1 MERFD
6 RISRG
11 VDGHDAFRASSLGQR
26 HPFEV
31 VSVLIRLTGL
41 VTIERDD
48 AAPRH
53 LSSAQAQVAFA
64 RLVMERTRGTS
75 RDHLADTV
83 WPEGL
88 PDTWASALRSVVSR
102 VRGFVADDIN
112 AGPPIIAQGGR
123 YLLRLPLGAV
133 VDLEQAELEVAQA
146 TDAFTAG
153 EFADAERLAASA
165 VSVLER
171 PFMPDHEGDWPNSV
185 RERLGELLVSALETA
200 SLAASALNDER
211 NSLRFADEAVRRAPL
226 RESAHRCRMTAHV
239 AAGNRAEALRSYHEL
254 RRMLAEELGIDPA
267 PETQAAY
274 AELLGSPIAAPSRP
288 RVPKSRSTGSSAAP
302 FVGRRQELARLAA
315 TWAQVEDGA
324 CHMVLVTGEPGIGKT
339 RLAAEAAR
347 RISVAGGVVM
357 YGRSD
362 SGSTVPCQ
370 AFVEALGGYVAA
382 TPDDSMPELG
392 QATQDTV
399 RALLAEPQ
407 QRLGDLGSSKR
418 AELLL
423 ALTEL
428 LVKVA
433 KDQPVFVV
441 LDDLDLADDDTL
453 VMLRQ
458 VYRRRYGTSLV
469 IVATAG
475 APGRRPDAPDHYA
488 SAIHDVDREGWLRRI
503 PLRGLDEAD
512 VRALIRRVM
521 PETAIGET
529 PPPHQ
534 LIADTAGNTF
544 LLLELLRWHSDPD
557 SSRPPVPSGIVEYA
571 SARLSALDRGPR
583 QLLRTAAAAGPTFE
597 LDLMAEA
604 AELGASEAVEAMDAL
619 VNDGLLAET
628 EHEFRFVHD
637 IVRRA
642 IYQQASAARRRWL
655 HTRLADAIELRRAG
669 ELGRYSRT
677 MAHHRAAGAVPHGDQ
692 RAVRWGWRAAARAS
706 QDGAPN
712 EAVHLHRQALE
723 HVPAADHELRAEALT
738 NLGLAQL
745 AAGHTDC
752 EQTLLDGAIQ
762 ALHNGRLNMAAQAA
776 LGLADVVLTR
786 PQLRSEAVALID
798 MLISAGPLPAA
809 AVSSVDDVT
818 VGRLLARQS
827 RLGGSVL
834 AGRQTTAALTAMTR
848 ELQLLEGPRFV
859 KRRLALAAEMQAVAS
874 AIGDKYFQIVATHHR
889 AMAAEISGDH
899 LVSAN
904 AMAELNTA
912 IDAGEGNHFGA
923 ALRIDHTVAI
933 AVTEGRFT
941 DAAAVTQR
949 VHRVP
954 DDTDHRIAPVPGSLA
969 ARQMIV
975 AGWLR
980 RSSWPAAD
988 TRFSSTYEAAER
1000 SLIALVGG
1008 DRGLP
1013 HLTVRALATGV
1024 EPLPSGDEWPHIV
1037 GLLALGGVE
1046 LGDPTTAEAL
1056 RTLLEPYAELNCG
1069 VGYRS
1074 FVGPASF
1081 HLGRLAVIVGDWDDA
1096 ERHLTAALTGLT
1108 LRQARPWMALAQ
1120 LALAQAL
1127 EARGRA
1133 GDRRRAETLR
1143 AEANWTLASLDLQPQ
1158 SA

>member
-1 MERFD
+1 
-6 RISRG
+6 
-11 VDGHDAFRASSLGQR
+11 
-26 HPFEV
+26 
-31 VSVLIRLTGL
+31 
-41 VTIERDD
+41 
-48 AAPRH
+48 
-53 LSSAQAQVAFA
+53 
-64 RLVMERTRGTS
+64 
-75 RDHLADTV
+75 
-83 WPEGL
+83 
-88 PDTWASALRSVVSR
+88 
-102 VRGFVADDIN
+102 
-112 AGPPIIAQGGR
+112 
-123 YLLRLPLGAV
+123 
-133 VDLEQAELEVAQA
+133 
-146 TDAFTAG
+146 
-153 EFADAERLAASA
+153 
-165 VSVLER
+165 
-171 PFMPDHEGDWPNSV
+171 
-185 RERLGELLVSALETA
+185 
-200 SLAASALNDER
+200 
-211 NSLRFADEAVRRAPL
+211 
-226 RESAHRCRMTAHV
+226 MTAHV

-274 AELLGSPIAAPSRP
+274 AELLGSPIVTPNRP
-288 RVPKSRSTGSSAAP
+288 RTARSRSNGSAAAP
-302 FVGRRQELARLAA
+302 FVGRRQELARLSA

-339 RLAAEAAR
+339 RLVAEAAR
-347 RISVAGGVVM
+347 RISLAGGVVM

-362 SGSTVPCQ
+362 TGSTVPCQ
-370 AFVEALGGYVAA
+370 PFVEALGGYVAA
-382 TPDDSMPELG
+382 TPEDSMPELG
-392 QATQDTV
+392 QATQDTLK
-399 RALLAEPQ
+399 ALLAAREP
-407 QRLGDLGSSKR
+407 LDDLGSSKR

-428 LVKVA
+428 LIKVA

-458 VYRRRYGTSLV
+458 IYRRRHGTSLM
-469 IVATAG
+469 IAATAG
-475 APGRRPDAPDHYA
+475 APGRRPDAPDHFSA
-488 SAIHDVDREGWLRRI
+488 AIHDVDREGWLRRTT
-503 PLRGLDEAD
+503 LRGLDEAD
-512 VRALIRRVM
+512 VRALVRRVM
-521 PETAIGET
+521 PETAAGAA

-557 SSRPPVPSGIVEYA
+557 TDRPAVPSGIVEYA
-571 SARLSALDRGPR
+571 SARLTALDPCSR
-583 QLLRTAAAAGPTFE
+583 QLVRTAAASGQTFE
-597 LDLMAEA
+597 LDIIAEA
-604 AELGASEAVEAMDAL
+604 AAISTSESVEALDVL

-642 IYQQASAARRRWL
+642 VYQQASAARRRWL
-655 HTRLADAIELRRAG
+655 HTRLADAVELRRAG

-712 EAVHLHRQALE
+712 EAVHLQRQALE

-745 AAGHTDC
+745 AAGHTEC
-752 EQTLLDGAIQ
+752 EQTLFDGAIQ

-776 LGLADVVLTR
+776 LGLADVVMSR
-786 PQLRSEAVALID
+786 PGLRSEAAALID
-798 MLISAGPLPAA
+798 ILVRADSPG
-809 AVSSVDDVT
+809 VSSVDDVT

-827 RLGGSVL
+827 QLGGSVPTG
-834 AGRQTTAALTAMTR
+834 AQATAALTAMTR
-848 ELQLLEGPRFV
+848 ELQLLEGPKYV
-859 KRRLALAAEMQAVAS
+859 KRRMSLAAEMQAVAS
-874 AIGDKYFQIVATHHR
+874 AVGDKYFQIVASHHR
-889 AMAAEISGDH
+889 AMAAEIGGDH
-899 LVSAN
+899 IVSAN
-904 AMAELNTA
+904 AVAELNAA
-912 IDAGEGNHFGA
+912 IDAAEGDHFGA
-923 ALRIDHTVAI
+923 ALRLDHTVAI
-933 AVTEGRFT
+933 AVTQGRFT
-941 DAAAVTQR
+941 EATAAAQGI
-949 VHRVP
+949 HRVP

-988 TRFSSTYEAAER
+988 SRFSSTYEAAER

-1096 ERHLTAALTGLT
+1096 ERHLTAALAGLAH
-1108 LRQARPWMALAQ
+1108 RQARPWMALAQ

-1143 AEANWTLASLDLQPQ
+1143 AEANWTLASLDLHPQ

>member
-1 MERFD
+1 
-6 RISRG
+6 
-11 VDGHDAFRASSLGQR
+11 
-26 HPFEV
+26 V

-41 VTIERDD
+41 VTIEHDG

-64 RLVMERTRGTS
+64 RLVMERTGGTS

-102 VRGFVADDIN
+102 VRGFVSGDDIA

-123 YLLRLPLGAV
+123 YLLRLPVGSI
-133 VDLEQAELEVAQA
+133 VDVEQAEIEVAQA
-146 TDAFTAG
+146 TEAFTAG
-153 EFADAERLAASA
+153 EFADAERLAAAA

-185 RERLGELLVSALETA
+185 REKLGELLVSALETA

-254 RRMLAEELGIDPA
+254 RRILAEELGIDPA

-274 AELLGSPIAAPSRP
+274 AELLGSPIVAPSRP
-288 RVPKSRSTGSSAAP
+288 RASKSRSTGSSAP
-302 FVGRRQELARLAA
+302 FVGRRQELARLSA

-339 RLAAEAAR
+339 RLVAEVAR

-370 AFVEALGGYVAA
+370 PFVEALGGYVAA

-392 QATQDTV
+392 QAAQDTLQ
-399 RALLAEPQ
+399 ALLAEPQ
-407 QRLGDLGSSKR
+407 QRLGELGSSKR

-423 ALTEL
+423 AMTEL

-458 VYRRRYGTSLV
+458 VYRRRYGTSLM
-469 IVATAG
+469 IAATAG

-503 PLRGLDEAD
+503 PLRGLDEPD

-521 PETAIGET
+521 PETSIGQT

-557 SSRPPVPSGIVEYA
+557 SARPPVPSGIVEYA

-597 LDLMAEA
+597 LDLVAEA
-604 AELGASEAVEAMDAL
+604 AELGAGEAVEALDAL

-642 IYQQASAARRRWL
+642 IYQQASAARQRWL

-723 HVPAADHELRAEALT
+723 HVPAADTELRAEALT

-752 EQTLLDGAIQ
+752 ERTLLDGAIQ

-776 LGLADVVLTR
+776 LGLADVVMSR
-786 PQLRSEAVALID
+786 PQLRSEAAALID
-798 MLISAGPLPAA
+798 ILVSAGPIPA

-827 RLGGSVL
+827 QLGGRVTP
-834 AGRQTTAALTAMTR
+834 GQQTTAALTAMTR
-848 ELQLLEGPRFV
+848 ELQLLEGPKYV
-859 KRRLALAAEMQAVAS
+859 QRRMGLAAEMQAVAA

-889 AMAAEISGDH
+889 AMAAEIGGDH
-899 LVSAN
+899 IVSSN
-904 AMAELNTA
+904 AVAELNAA
-912 IDAGEGNHFGA
+912 IDASEGDHFGA
-923 ALRIDHTVAI
+923 ALRLDHTVAL

-941 DAAAVTQR
+941 DAQAMTQR

-975 AGWLR
+975 ASWLR
-980 RSSWPAAD
+980 RSSGPAAD
-988 TRFSSTYEAAER
+988 SRFSSTYEAAER

-1046 LGDPTTAEAL
+1046 LGDPSTAEAL

-1108 LRQARPWMALAQ
+1108 VRQARPWMALAQ

-1127 EARGRA
+1127 EAAGRT

>member
-1 MERFD
+1 M
-6 RISRG
+6 
-11 VDGHDAFRASSLGQR
+11 
-26 HPFEV
+26 
-31 VSVLIRLTGL
+31 LIRLTGL
-41 VTIERDD
+41 VTIERDG

-53 LSSAQAQVAFA
+53 LSSAQTQVAFA
-64 RLVMERTRGTS
+64 RLVMERTGGTS

-102 VRGFVADDIN
+102 VRGFIAGDDIN
-112 AGPPIIAQGGR
+112 ASPPIIAQGGR
-123 YLLRLPLGAV
+123 YLLRLPVGAV
-133 VDLEQAELEVAQA
+133 VDVEQAETDVAQA
-146 TDAFTAG
+146 TEAFTAG
-153 EFADAERLAASA
+153 EFADAERLAAAA
-165 VSVLER
+165 VAVLER
-171 PFMPDHEGDWPNSV
+171 PFMPDHDGEWPNSV
-185 RERLGELLVSALETA
+185 REKLGELLVSALETA

-274 AELLGSPIAAPSRP
+274 AELLGSPVVAPSRP
-288 RVPKSRSTGSSAAP
+288 RMTKSRSNGGSAAP
-302 FVGRRQELARLAA
+302 FVGRRQELARLSA

-339 RLAAEAAR
+339 RLVTEAAR
-347 RISVAGGVVM
+347 RISVSGGVVM

-370 AFVEALGGYVAA
+370 PFVEALGGYVAA
-382 TPDDSMPELG
+382 TPTDSMPDLS
-392 QATQDTV
+392 QATQETLTG
-399 RALLAEPQ
+399 LLAAEH
-407 QRLGDLGSSKR
+407 LDELGSSKR

-433 KDQPVFVV
+433 RDQPVFVV

-458 VYRRRYGTSLV
+458 VYRRRFGTSLM
-469 IVATAG
+469 IAATAG
-475 APGRRPDAPDHYA
+475 APGRRPDAPDHFA
-488 SAIHDVDREGWLRRI
+488 AAIHDVDREGWLRRI
-503 PLRGLDEAD
+503 PVTGLAEAD
-512 VRALIRRVM
+512 VRALIRRVL
-521 PETAIGET
+521 PETSAGQA

-544 LLLELLRWHSDPD
+544 LLLELLRWHGDPD
-557 SSRPPVPSGIVEYA
+557 PARPPMPSGIVEYA
-571 SARLSALDRGPR
+571 SARLSALDSAPR

-597 LDLMAEA
+597 LDIAAQA
-604 AELGASEAVEAMDAL
+604 AELSTADAVEALDAL
-619 VNDGLLAET
+619 VCESLVAET
-628 EHEFRFVHD
+628 DGEFTHEFRFVHD
-637 IVRRA
+637 VVRRA

-669 ELGRYSRT
+669 ELARYSRT
-677 MAHHRAAGAVPHGDQ
+677 MAHHRDAGAVPHGDQ

-723 HVPAADHELRAEALT
+723 HVPAADVELRAEALT

-762 ALHNGRLNMAAQAA
+762 ALHNGRLTMAAQAA
-776 LGLADVVLTR
+776 LGLADVVLSR
-786 PQLRSEAVALID
+786 PRMRSEAVALIEI
-798 MLISAGPLPAA
+798 LLKSGPAA
-809 AVSSVDDVT
+809 VDTVT

-827 RLGGSVL
+827 QLGGSVV
-834 AGRQTTAALTAMTR
+834 AGEQSTAALTAMTR
-848 ELQLLEGPRFV
+848 ELQLLEGPQDV
-859 KRRLALAAEMQAVAS
+859 KRRMNLAAEMQAVA
-874 AIGDKYFQIVATHHR
+874 AAVGDKYFQIVATHHR
-889 AMAAEISGDH
+889 AMAAEISGDVI
-899 LVSAN
+899 LAGN
-904 AMAELNTA
+904 AMVDLNTAIDIA
-912 IDAGEGNHFGA
+912 IDAGEGDHVGA

-933 AVTEGRFT
+933 AVTEGRFS

-954 DDTDHRIAPVPGSLA
+954 DDTDHRIAPVPGSMA

-975 AGWLR
+975 ANWLR
-980 RSSWPAAD
+980 RSSWPD
-988 TRFSSTYEAAER
+988 SPSTYEAAER
-1000 SLIALVGG
+1000 SLISLVGG

-1046 LGDPTTAEAL
+1046 LGDPATAEAL
-1056 RTLLEPYAELNCG
+1056 RTLLEPYADLNCC

-1096 ERHLTAALTGLT
+1096 ERHLTAALAGLAH
-1108 LRQARPWMALAQ
+1108 RQARPWTALAQ

>member
-1 MERFD
+1 M
-6 RISRG
+6 
-11 VDGHDAFRASSLGQR
+11 
-26 HPFEV
+26 
-31 VSVLIRLTGL
+31 LIRLTGL
-41 VTIERDD
+41 VTIERDG

-64 RLVMERTRGTS
+64 RLVLERAGGTG

-102 VRGFVADDIN
+102 VRGFVAIDN
-112 AGPPIIAQGGR
+112 SSAPPIVAQGGR
-123 YLLRLPLGAV
+123 YLLRLPAGAV
-133 VDLEQAELEVAQA
+133 IDVEQAEVDVVHA
-146 TDAFTAG
+146 TEAFTAG
-153 EFADAERLAASA
+153 EFADAERMAAAA
-165 VSVLER
+165 VTVLER
-171 PFMPDHEGDWPNSV
+171 PFMPDHEGEWPNSV

-211 NSLRFADEAVRRAPL
+211 NALRFADEAVRRAPL

-274 AELLGSPIAAPSRP
+274 AELLGSPVAAPSRP
-288 RVPKSRSTGSSAAP
+288 RSSKTRPGGTTAVPFA
-302 FVGRRQELARLAA
+302 GRRQELARLAA

-324 CHMVLVTGEPGIGKT
+324 GHLVLVTGEPGIGKT
-339 RLAAEAAR
+339 RLVTEAAR
-347 RISVAGGVVM
+347 RISVAGGIVM
-357 YGRSD
+357 YGRAD
-362 SGSTVPCQ
+362 NGSTVPCQ
-370 AFVEALGGYVAA
+370 PFVEALGGYVAA
-382 TPDDSMPELG
+382 TPEDSMPELSRAA
-392 QATQDTV
+392 QETV
-399 RALLAEPQ
+399 SSLLAAREP
-407 QRLGDLGSSKR
+407 LDDLGSSKR

-458 VYRRRYGTSLV
+458 IYRRRHGASLM
-469 IVATAG
+469 IAATA
-475 APGRRPDAPDHYA
+475 GRRPDAFA
-488 SAIHDVDREGWLRRI
+488 AAVHDVDREGWLRRI
-503 PLRGLDEAD
+503 PLAGLDEAD
-512 VRALIRRVM
+512 VRALIRRVL
-521 PETAIGET
+521 PETASV
-529 PPPHQ
+529 PAPHQ
-534 LIADTAGNTF
+534 LVADTAGNTF
-544 LLLELLRWHSDPD
+544 LLLELLRWHGDT
-557 SSRPPVPSGIVEYA
+557 SRPAIPSGIVEYV
-571 SARLSALDRGPR
+571 STRLAALDPCAR
-583 QLLRTAAAAGPTFE
+583 QLLRTAAAAGPSFE
-597 LDLMAEA
+597 LDLVAEA
-604 AELGASEAVEAMDAL
+604 AEISTDSSVEALDVL
-619 VNDGLLAET
+619 VTDGLLVET

-642 IYQQASAARRRWL
+642 IYQQASAARQRWL

-712 EAVHLHRQALE
+712 EAVHLHRQALQ

-738 NLGLAQL
+738 HLGLAQL
-745 AAGHTDC
+745 AAGHSDC

-776 LGLADVVLTR
+776 LGLADVVMSR
-786 PQLRSEAVALID
+786 PGLRSEATALISILVD
-798 MLISAGPLPAA
+798 PSSRGVSA
-809 AVSSVDDVT
+809 VDDVT

-827 RLGGSVL
+827 QLGGSVGSGTQ
-834 AGRQTTAALTAMTR
+834 ATDALTAMTR
-848 ELQLLEGPRFV
+848 ELQLLEGPKDI
-859 KRRLALAAEMQAVAS
+859 KRRMDLAAEMRALAAAVD
-874 AIGDKYFQIVATHHR
+874 DKYFQIVATHHR
-889 AMAAEISGDH
+889 AMAAEIGGDH
-899 LVSAN
+899 ILSAN
-904 AMAELNTA
+904 AVADLQAA
-912 IDAGEGNHFGA
+912 IDAAEGDHFGA
-923 ALRIDHTVAI
+923 ALRRDHTVAL

-941 DAAAVTQR
+941 DAAAITQR

-954 DDTDHRIAPVPGSLA
+954 DDTDHRIAPVPGTLA

-980 RSSWPAAD
+980 RSSWPASD

-1000 SLIALVGG
+1000 SLVALVGG

-1046 LGDPTTAEAL
+1046 LGDPATAEAL
-1056 RTLLEPYAELNCG
+1056 RGLLEPYAELNCG

-1096 ERHLTAALTGLT
+1096 ERHLTAALTGLA

>member
-1 MERFD
+1 M
-6 RISRG
+6 
-11 VDGHDAFRASSLGQR
+11 
-26 HPFEV
+26 
-31 VSVLIRLTGL
+31 LIRLTGL
-41 VTIERDD
+41 VTIERDG

-64 RLVMERTRGTS
+64 RLALERAGGTS
-75 RDHLADTV
+75 RDQLADTV

-102 VRGFVADDIN
+102 VRGFVVGNDIE
-112 AGPPIIAQGGR
+112 ASPPIVAQGGR
-123 YLLRLPLGAV
+123 YLLRLPVGAI
-133 VDLEQAELEVAQA
+133 VDLEQAEAEVVQA
-146 TDAFTAG
+146 TEAFANG
-153 EFADAERLAASA
+153 EYADAERLASSA
-165 VSVLER
+165 VTCLER
-171 PFMPDHEGDWPNSV
+171 PFLPDHEGEWVNSM
-185 RERLGELLVSALETA
+185 REQVGELLVSALETA

-274 AELLGSPIAAPSRP
+274 AELLGSPIVTPSRP
-288 RVPKSRSTGSSAAP
+288 RVAKSRSAGGSAAP
-302 FVGRRQELARLAA
+302 FVGRRQELARLTA
-315 TWAQVEDGA
+315 TWGQVEDGA
-324 CHMVLVTGEPGIGKT
+324 CHMMLVTGEPGIGKT
-339 RLAAEAAR
+339 RLVAEVAR

-370 AFVEALGGYVAA
+370 PFVEALSGYVAA
-382 TPDDSMPELG
+382 TPDDSMPELSS
-392 QATQDTV
+392 ATQRTLD
-399 RALLAEPQ
+399 ALLAEPRHQ
-407 QRLGDLGSSKR
+407 LSELGSSKR

-423 ALTEL
+423 ALTDL

-458 VYRRRYGTSLV
+458 IYRRRYGTSLLV
-469 IVATAG
+469 AATAG
-475 APGRRPDAPDHYA
+475 APGRRPDAPDHFA
-488 SAIHDVDREGWLRRI
+488 AAIHDVDREGWLRRI
-503 PLRGLDEAD
+503 TLPGMDESD
-512 VRALIRRVM
+512 VRALVRRVM
-521 PETAIGET
+521 PETSIGDA
-529 PPPHQ
+529 PPPHR
-534 LIADTAGNTF
+534 LIADTNGNTF

-557 SSRPPVPSGIVEYA
+557 AMRPVMPSGILEYVN
-571 SARLSALDRGPR
+571 ARLAALDDASR
-583 QLLRTAAAAGPTFE
+583 QLLRTATAAGPTFE
-597 LDLMAEA
+597 LDLTAEA
-604 AELGASEAVEAMDAL
+604 AELSTSEAMEALDT
-619 VNDGLLAET
+619 VVSDGLVAEIPT
-628 EHEFRFVHD
+628 SHEYRFVHD
-637 IVRRA
+637 VVRRA
-642 IYQQASAARRRWL
+642 IYEQASAARRRWL
-655 HTRLADAIELRRAG
+655 HTRLADAVELRRAG

-677 MAHHRAAGAVPHGDQ
+677 MARHRAAGAVPHGDQ

-712 EAVHLHRQALE
+712 EAVHLHRQALQ
-723 HVPAADHELRAEALT
+723 HVPTADHELRAEALT

-745 AAGHTDC
+745 AAGHDEC

-762 ALHNGRLNMAAQAA
+762 SLHNGRLNMAAQAA
-776 LGLADVVLTR
+776 LGLADVVETR
-786 PQLRSEAVALID
+786 PRLASEAAALIE
-798 MLISAGPLPAA
+798 MLVGATPPTRGVSAI
-809 AVSSVDDVT
+809 DDVT
-818 VGRLLARQS
+818 IGRLLARQA
-827 RLGGSVL
+827 RLGRSV
-834 AGRQTTAALTAMTR
+834 ASAPPVAAALTAMSR
-848 ELQLLEGPRFV
+848 ELQLLEGPAYV
-859 KRRLALAAEMQAVAS
+859 KRRLSLAEEMLVVAS
-874 AIGDKYFQIVATHHR
+874 AIEDTYSIVVAAHHR
-889 AMAAEISGDH
+889 AMAAELSGDH
-899 LVSAN
+899 AASAA
-904 AMAELNTA
+904 AMSALTA
-912 IDAGEGNHFGA
+912 AVEQTAGTQFGH
-923 ALRIDHTVAI
+923 ALMIDHSVAI
-933 AVTEGRFT
+933 AVTQGQFGEAT
-941 DAAAVTQR
+941 AITQR

-954 DDTDHRIAPVPGSLA
+954 DDTDHRISPVPGSLA
-969 ARQMIV
+969 ARQMLV

-980 RSSWPAAD
+980 RSSWPARD
-988 TRFSSTYEAAER
+988 NRFSSTYEAAER
-1000 SLIALVGG
+1000 SLIALVDG

-1056 RTLLEPYAELNCG
+1056 RKLLEPYAELNCG
-1069 VGYRS
+1069 VGYRT

-1096 ERHLTAALTGLT
+1096 ERHLAAALAGLAT
-1108 LRQARPWMALAQ
+1108 RQARPWMALAQ

-1127 EARGRA
+1127 EARGHA

>member
-1 MERFD
+1 
-6 RISRG
+6 
-11 VDGHDAFRASSLGQR
+11 VA
-26 HPFEV
+26 
-31 VSVLIRLTGL
+31 SVLIRLTGL
-41 VTIERDD
+41 VTVERDG

-64 RLVMERTRGTS
+64 RLVMERAGGTS

-102 VRGFVADDIN
+102 VRGFVSGDTITAS
-112 AGPPIIAQGGR
+112 PPIVAQGGR
-123 YLLRLPLGAV
+123 YLLRLPADAI
-133 VDLEQAELEVAQA
+133 VDVEQAETEVVQA
-146 TDAFTAG
+146 TEAFTAG
-153 EFADAERLAASA
+153 EFADAERLASAA

-200 SLAASALNDER
+200 SLSASALNDER

-274 AELLGSPIAAPSRP
+274 AELLGSPIVTPNRP
-288 RVPKSRSTGSSAAP
+288 RTARSRLNGSAAAP
-302 FVGRRQELARLAA
+302 FVGRRQDLARLSA

-339 RLAAEAAR
+339 RLVAEAAR
-347 RISVAGGVVM
+347 RISLAGGVVM

-362 SGSTVPCQ
+362 TGSTVPCQ
-370 AFVEALGGYVAA
+370 PFVEALGGYVAA
-382 TPDDSMPELG
+382 TPEDSMPQLG
-392 QATQDTV
+392 QATQDTLK
-399 RALLAEPQ
+399 ALLAAREP
-407 QRLGDLGSSKR
+407 LDDLGSSKR

-428 LVKVA
+428 LIKVA

-458 VYRRRYGTSLV
+458 IYRRRPGTSLMV
-469 IVATAG
+469 AATAG
-475 APGRRPDAPDHYA
+475 APGRRPDAPDHFSA
-488 SAIHDVDREGWLRRI
+488 AIHDVDREGWLRRI
-503 PLRGLDEAD
+503 ALRGLDEAD
-512 VRALIRRVM
+512 VRALVRRVM
-521 PETAIGET
+521 PETAIGT
-529 PPPHQ
+529 APPPHQ

-557 SSRPPVPSGIVEYA
+557 TERPLVPSGIVEYA
-571 SARLSALDRGPR
+571 SARLAALDPCSR
-583 QLLRTAAAAGPTFE
+583 QLVRTAAASGPTFE
-597 LDLMAEA
+597 LDIIAEA
-604 AELGASEAVEAMDAL
+604 AGISTSESVEALDVL

-642 IYQQASAARRRWL
+642 VYQQASAARRRWL

-712 EAVHLHRQALE
+712 EAVHLQRQALE

-745 AAGHTDC
+745 AAGHTEC

-776 LGLADVVLTR
+776 LGLADVVMSR
-786 PQLRSEAVALID
+786 PGLRSEAAALID
-798 MLISAGPLPAA
+798 ILVRAESPG
-809 AVSSVDDVT
+809 VSTVDDVT

-827 RLGGSVL
+827 QLGGSVSSGTQ
-834 AGRQTTAALTAMTR
+834 ATAALTAMTR
-848 ELQLLEGPRFV
+848 ELQLLEGPRYV
-859 KRRLALAAEMQAVAS
+859 KRRMSLAAEMQAVA
-874 AIGDKYFQIVATHHR
+874 AAVDDRYFQIVASHHR
-889 AMAAEISGDH
+889 AMAAEIGGDH
-899 LVSAN
+899 IVSAN
-904 AMAELNTA
+904 AVAELNAA
-912 IDAGEGNHFGA
+912 IDAAEGDHFGA
-923 ALRIDHTVAI
+923 ALRLDHTVAI
-933 AVTEGRFT
+933 AVTQGRFSE
-941 DAAAVTQR
+941 AAAAAQGI
-949 VHRVP
+949 HRVP

-988 TRFSSTYEAAER
+988 SRFSSTYEAAER

-1096 ERHLTAALTGLT
+1096 ERHLTAALAGLAH
-1108 LRQARPWMALAQ
+1108 RQARPWMALAQ